1 MWPYDAAEA
10 DWLVA
15 SAEASS
21 ETAANKKA
29 AAATA
34 TVVEMTNIA
43 PTIPAAVRT
52 PANCNDPAARGNIFG
67 RIVSRLRAWRIRATT
82 RDTLYGLSDRELR
95 DIGLSRDEIEMVT
108 ARHAPG
114 HPRPRSPTHPVARLH
129 RERGCHGQRAHGTDA
144 WRDRLGQRR
153 LIDALYGAVQG
164 SGCGRVPLRA
174 LFLNQKRG
182 EAAATAWGL
191 AGVLV
196 TTSPGA

>member
-108 ARHAPG
+108 ARHAPAI
-114 HPRPRSPTHPVARLH
+114 PAAIATHPVA
-129 RERGCHGQRAHGTDA
+129 
-144 WRDRLGQRR
+144 
-153 LIDALYGAVQG
+153 G
-164 SGCGRVPLRA
+164 STV
-174 LFLNQKRG
+174 N
-182 EAAATAWGL
+182 
-191 AGVLV
+191 AGVMGSALMGL
-196 TTSPGA
+196 TRGATGWDSAA